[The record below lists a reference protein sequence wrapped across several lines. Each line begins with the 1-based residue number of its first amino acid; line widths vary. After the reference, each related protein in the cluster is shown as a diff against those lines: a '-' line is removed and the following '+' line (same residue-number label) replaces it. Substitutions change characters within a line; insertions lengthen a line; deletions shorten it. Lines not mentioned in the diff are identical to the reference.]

1 RSFLGLVK
9 LPPAALPVGLRPPS
23 RAAGGDP
30 GGKPCTSVFPAATI
44 FALYK
49 KYNKGYYFRLPYIWR
64 RLGKSLRA
72 GRLLSDIKG
81 ALTLVAS

>member
-1 RSFLGLVK
+1 
-9 LPPAALPVGLRPPS
+9 
-23 RAAGGDP
+23 
-30 GGKPCTSVFPAATI
+30 VFPAATI